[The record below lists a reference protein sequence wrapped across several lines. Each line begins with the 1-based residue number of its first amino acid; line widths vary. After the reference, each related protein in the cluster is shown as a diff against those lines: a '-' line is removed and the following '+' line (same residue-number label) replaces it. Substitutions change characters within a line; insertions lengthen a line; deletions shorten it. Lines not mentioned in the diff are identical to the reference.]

1 MKELAFW
8 TRIYLK
14 MQENETK
21 EQAEH
26 RMMDAL
32 ETAGLDYLDP
42 NDECFEV
49 IDV

>member
-14 MQENETK
+14 MEDNETK
-21 EQAEH
+21 EQAEQ
-26 RMMDAL
+26 RMMNTL
-32 ETAGLDYLDP
+32 EAAGLDYLDP

-49 IDV
+49 IDI